1 MNNKKLNKKKIITVV
16 AIVLAVALIVTIIL
30 FMKKGQNSV
39 ITESQKLEEN
49 QEVAT
54 GEYNGEPENFN
65 IKSTEQNPIEKNG
78 IEAESI
84 DFNVI
89 GNDLEV
95 TTTLKNNTKEDLNGY
110 LIEIEFLN
118 DNGETVTTI
127 VDNSPDVIKPKE
139 TKTITNYIMELQNPK
154 QITSAKIISLEKSS
168 MGESLEQTFDE
179 MTPDLDNLE
188 QEPTE

>member
-16 AIVLAVALIVTIIL
+16 AIVLEVALIVTIIL

-54 GEYNGEPENFN
+54 GEYNGEPETFN
-65 IKSTEQNPIEKNG
+65 IKSTEENPIEKDG

-95 TTTLKNNTKEDLNGY
+95 TTTLKNNTKDDLNGY

-118 DNGETVTTI
+118 DKGETVTTI

-168 MGESLEQTFDE
+168 IGESLEETFDE